1 MNCIDL
7 KNEKGFTLVELLLYL
22 SVSAIIITV
31 VSVFIITLN
40 EVRIKNQVIATVEE
54 QGAYIAGL
62 INQHI
67 RSAEKVLQPLSS
79 GSSNNELILEII
91 PQEKS
96 PTRIYLKEDIMM
108 LSEGSSIPI
117 PISDT
122 RIIVSD
128 LKFSNVTP
136 SGSSGHIWHSFII
149 KAKSDSNRYFYE
161 YTKTFESGASI
172 RRN

>member
-1 MNCIDL
+1 MRS

-22 SVSAIIITV
+22 SVSSIIITV

-54 QGAYIAGL
+54 QGAYIAGA

-79 GSSNNELILEII
+79 GSSNNELILEIM

-96 PTRIYLKEDIMM
+96 PTRMYLKEDIMM
-108 LSEGSSIPI
+108 VSEGSRGTPY
-117 PISDT
+117 P
-122 RIIVSD
+122 
-128 LKFSNVTP
+128 SNML
-136 SGSSGHIWHSFII
+136 WM
-149 KAKSDSNRYFYE
+149 A
-161 YTKTFESGASI
+161 
-172 RRN
+172 